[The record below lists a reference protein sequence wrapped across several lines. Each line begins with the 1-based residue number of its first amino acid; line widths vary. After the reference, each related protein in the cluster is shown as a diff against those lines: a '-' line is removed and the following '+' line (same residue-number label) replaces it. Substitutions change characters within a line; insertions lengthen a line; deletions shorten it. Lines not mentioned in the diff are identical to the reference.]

1 MITPINTIH
10 RLREAMTEVAGEEV
24 DNKTIVWFW
33 CMYNASSISDLSLK
47 DIAAMLQEG
56 VTAINSIEVV
66 EYDLETQWED
76 VDLEDDEQ
84 VEEQNGYL
92 TEYIDTFYGG

>member
-47 DIAAMLQEG
+47 DIAAMFQEG
-56 VTAINSIEVV
+56 ITAINSIEVV